1 MSMSRKDFALVAD
14 IIRNLPP
21 TATREQVA
29 ERFATGL
36 KPSNAHFNAELFT
49 KACDPKA
56 GRS

>member
-1 MSMSRKDFALVAD
+1 MSMSRKDFELVAD
-14 IIRNLPP
+14 IIRDLPP

-36 KPSNAHFNAELFT
+36 KPHNAHFKAEPFV

-56 GRS
+56 KRS